1 MKRTIS
7 KSVKPLVFVSESEE
21 VEQPA
26 SIITSKEIITHN
38 NSLYG
43 LSDFEIVRF
52 ILFLIPA
59 VYSKLLLRGV
69 RIPPGEPFH
78 SQDVISYEDDV
89 GGK

>member
-1 MKRTIS
+1 M
-7 KSVKPLVFVSESEE
+7 VPHLVFVSESEE

-52 ILFLIPA
+52 ILF
-59 VYSKLLLRGV
+59 
-69 RIPPGEPFH
+69 PP
-78 SQDVISYEDDV
+78 
-89 GGK
+89 

>member
-1 MKRTIS
+1 MNLI
-7 KSVKPLVFVSESEE
+7 LYYLFVYLIEAIILWLYCNPESEE

-52 ILFLIPA
+52 ILF
-59 VYSKLLLRGV
+59 
-69 RIPPGEPFH
+69 PP
-78 SQDVISYEDDV
+78 
-89 GGK
+89 